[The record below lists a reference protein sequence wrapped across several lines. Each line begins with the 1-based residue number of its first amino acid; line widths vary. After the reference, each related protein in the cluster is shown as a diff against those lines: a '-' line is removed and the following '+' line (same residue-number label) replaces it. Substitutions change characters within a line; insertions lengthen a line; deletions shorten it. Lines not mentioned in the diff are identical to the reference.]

1 MVDSPLDSK
10 SPYWMDIRMVGDD
23 GEPAAAIPLKGGYF
37 EMQLPK
43 AFFEGTPMSIKV
55 NWIDFYRN

>member
-1 MVDSPLDSK
+1 MES
-10 SPYWMDIRMVGDD
+10 D
-23 GEPAAAIPLKGGYF
+23 GNPTKALPLKAGYF

-43 AFFEGTPMSIKV
+43 ELFEVNPKSIAL